1 MCDLAWAEAPLTV
14 ISSLLLW
21 TIIDAADNLC
31 WLPSDSSNIINT
43 IHMYVANMMWDHGLQ
58 CCCRAVCT
66 IEGVLQTEHRNFRR
80 DSMRTEATKTQ
91 KKKGEAEGRKR
102 YNGIHSR
109 YIYGHPFC
117 LVSDARERA
126 QIESFLF
133 LGKYCFAQRT
143 QNSSTQSVRDRVGR
157 VIVIEWRGWD
167 ADKHAFTLTDG
178 EWQYHFVWT
187 CLLKYLENI
196 STTELCFSWREN
208 KTKK

>member
-1 MCDLAWAEAPLTV
+1 MLAAEWLFQYHQHYSHGKYDVRPWITM
-14 ISSLLLW
+14 LLLCRVHNW
-21 TIIDAADNLC
+21 GCATNWAHKFSTRFDANR
-31 WLPSDSSNIINT
+31 SN
-43 IHMYVANMMWDHGLQ
+43 Q
-58 CCCRAVCT
+58 
-66 IEGVLQTEHRNFRR
+66 
-80 DSMRTEATKTQ
+80 KPK

-143 QNSSTQSVRDRVGR
+143 QNTSTQSVRDRVGR

>member
-1 MCDLAWAEAPLTV
+1 MDYNAVAVPCAQLRVCYKLSTE
-14 ISSLLLW
+14 IF
-21 TIIDAADNLC
+21 DAIRC
-31 WLPSDSSNIINT
+31 EQKQP
-43 IHMYVANMMWDHGLQ
+43 
-58 CCCRAVCT
+58 
-66 IEGVLQTEHRNFRR
+66 
-80 DSMRTEATKTQ
+80 KPK

-157 VIVIEWRGWD
+157 VIVIE
-167 ADKHAFTLTDG
+167 
-178 EWQYHFVWT
+178 
-187 CLLKYLENI
+187 
-196 STTELCFSWREN
+196 
-208 KTKK
+208 